1 MINAPI
7 PGMSLTGEPKKY
19 PWERPPEMVDPEDV
33 ANYYI
38 DKLSDKDTMR
48 SVLDLLVLGELTLVE
63 TVEGL
68 MRLGVS
74 KGLHTIDVG
83 LIVAP
88 LIHKTI
94 KLVADAIDIE
104 YEEGIV
110 DKKATEKTNKV
121 RKEALTKKFLKGM
134 KKDQPVEIEEEM
146 APLEAI
152 MEEPVQGLIP
162 RRNK

>member
-74 KGLHTIDVG
+74 RGLHTIDVG

>member
-19 PWERPPEMVDPEDV
+19 PWERPPELVEPEAV
-33 ANYYI
+33 ADYYI
-38 DKLSDKDTMR
+38 DKLSNKDTMR
-48 SVLDLLVLGELTLVE
+48 SVLDFLVLGELTLVE

-74 KGLHTIDVG
+74 KGLHTVDTG

-88 LIHKTI
+88 LIHKTV
-94 KLVADAIDIE
+94 KLVADAVGIE

-110 DKKATEKTNKV
+110 DKKATEETKKM

-134 KKDQPVEIEEEM
+134 KKDQPAETDDEMVSVEEV
-146 APLEAI
+146 